1 VIHLTSNP
9 VDWYLIRASGI
20 VAYIL
25 LTGAVAIGI
34 GLAGKERLERWPRFA
49 LTDVHRFVGMLVGVF
64 VALHVVTLAID
75 AFLPFS
81 VSQIVV
87 PFTASYRPVWTALGI
102 VGAELLLALALTNR
116 FRHRLSYRFWRRAH
130 YLNFAVWAAATAHGI
145 GAGTDSA
152 SSWNVLLYGVA
163 VALVTGL
170 VVRRVAR
177 ARGGGAYRAGPE
189 LLASAGFAAL
199 VVGLLVTVPLGGHG
213 VGGHGVG
220 GQSAAARAKSSTT
233 AATAPR
239 AVQDTLTGQIVN
251 QSGRAEELVS
261 LTGRGAGSSALLVR
275 VDLLASAQSLDS
287 TSLQLEFLP
296 SGTRCTG
303 TVTKVAS
310 SSFDGKCSLRDG
322 SARTVHAEW
331 SGTGG
336 NSLRGTISATTA

>member
-152 SSWNVLLYGVA
+152 SSWNVALYGVA

-170 VVRRVAR
+170 VARRIAR
-177 ARGGGAYRAGPE
+177 ARGSGAYRAGRE
-189 LLASAGFAAL
+189 LLIGAGFAML
-199 VVGLLVTVPLGGHG
+199 VVALLVSVPLGGNR
-213 VGGHGVG
+213 
-220 GQSAAARAKSSTT
+220 SSARATSPTT

>member
-1 VIHLTSNP
+1 MHLTSSS
-9 VDWYLIRASGI
+9 VDWYVIRASGI

-34 GLAGKERLERWPRFA
+34 GLGGKERLERWPRFA

-64 VALHVVTLAID
+64 VSLHVVTLAID
-75 AFLPFS
+75 SFLPFS

-130 YLNFAVWAAATAHGI
+130 YLNFAVWTAATAHGI

-152 SSWNVLLYGVA
+152 SSWNVALYGVA

-170 VVRRVAR
+170 VARRIAR
-177 ARGGGAYRAGPE
+177 ARGGGAYRAGHE
-189 LLASAGFAAL
+189 LLIGAGFAAL
-199 VVGLLVTVPLGGHG
+199 VVALLVTVPLGGNR
-213 VGGHGVG
+213 
-220 GQSAAARAKSSTT
+220 SSARATSSTP

-251 QSGRAEELVS
+251 QSGATNELVS
-261 LTGRGAGSSALLVR
+261 LTGRGSGSQALLVR
-275 VDLLASAQSLDS
+275 VDLLVAGRALGS

-296 SGTRCTG
+296 SGAKCTG
-303 TVTKVAS
+303 TVTNVAS
-310 SSFDGKCSLRDG
+310 YSFDGTCALPDG
-322 SARTVHAEW
+322 SPRTVHAQW
-331 SGTGG
+331 SATGG
-336 NSLRGTISATTA
+336 RGLRGTISAVSA